1 MADFTYKSIAKANS
15 IFGGVQIINILIS
28 IVRSKFVAVILGPS
42 GIGLMGLF
50 QSTLDLIKSATNMGL
65 STAAVRDISIAYN
78 TNDINKIKITKTI
91 ISRLI
96 WLTGLLGTLVT
107 YIGAPYLSEI
117 TFSST
122 NYTIHFRILS
132 IILLIN
138 QLTVQ
143 HNVILQGMRQL
154 KKLASANIIG
164 SFLGLIINVP
174 LFYFLGEEGIIP
186 ALILLALSSYLVAW
200 YNSNKLHIE
209 SLNISWKE
217 TFITG
222 KSMLKMGFML
232 GLTGLMDMIIIYIV
246 KVAIQD
252 WGSIAE
258 VGLYTAGFAI
268 VQQYVNLI
276 FGAIG
281 TDYYPRLC
289 AASNDKAVSCEI
301 INKQFEIMI
310 LVLTPLILLFIS
322 FSPIILY
329 VLYSSKFLS
338 VSMMINW
345 IALGMLLRAYSWCP
359 GFLYLAKGD
368 SKLYFIIYI
377 ITFFVNIILYLGAYK
392 LGGLTGLGIAF
403 PVLNFIII
411 AFGLYIIYKK
421 YDFVYNKTS
430 NLFMLMSLMAGGLL
444 IVSSY
449 LISSP
454 YTYLVNIS
462 ILIISSIYSYKQLD
476 KRLEIKSF
484 IAKKVQRH

>member
-1 MADFTYKSIAKANS
+1 MRDLTYRSIAKANS
-15 IFGGVQIINILIS
+15 IFGGVQIINILIA
-28 IVRSKFVAVILGPS
+28 IVRSKCVAIILGPS

-50 QSTLDLIKSATNMGL
+50 QSTLDIIRSATNMGL
-65 STAAVRDISIAYN
+65 STSAVRDISIAYN
-78 TNDINKIKITKTI
+78 TNDINKIITIKTVV
-91 ISRLI
+91 SRLI
-96 WLTGLLGTLVT
+96 WLTGFLGTLVT

-117 TFSST
+117 TFSNT

-154 KKLASANIIG
+154 KKLASANILG
-164 SFLGLIINVP
+164 SLLGLIINVP
-174 LFYFLGEEGIIP
+174 LFYFFCKDGIIP
-186 ALILLALSSYLVAW
+186 AFILLALSSFLVAW
-200 YNSNKLHIE
+200 YNSNKLHIG

-222 KSMLKMGFML
+222 ASMVKMGFML
-232 GLTGLMDMIIIYIV
+232 GLTGLMDMLIIYIV
-246 KVAIQD
+246 KIAIQN

-289 AASNDKAVSCEI
+289 AVSNDKTAYCDI

-310 LVLTPLILLFIS
+310 LVLTPLVLSFIS

-329 VLYSSKFLS
+329 ILYSSKFLNI
-338 VSMMINW
+338 SMMINW

-359 GFLYLAKGD
+359 GYLYLAKSD

-377 ITFFVNIILYLGAYK
+377 ITFFINILLYLSGYK

-403 PVLNFIII
+403 SVLNFIVIV
-411 AFGLYIIYKK
+411 FGLYIMYKR
-421 YDFVYNKTS
+421 YDFVYSRKCNI
-430 NLFMLMSLMAGGLL
+430 FMILSLVAGGLL
-444 IVSSY
+444 IVIAY
-449 LISSP
+449 FISTP
-454 YTYLVNIS
+454 YTYFINIP
-462 ILIISSIYSYKQLD
+462 ILAITFIYSYKELD
-476 KRLEIKSF
+476 KRLDLKLF
-484 IAKKVQRH
+484 IAKKVQKH